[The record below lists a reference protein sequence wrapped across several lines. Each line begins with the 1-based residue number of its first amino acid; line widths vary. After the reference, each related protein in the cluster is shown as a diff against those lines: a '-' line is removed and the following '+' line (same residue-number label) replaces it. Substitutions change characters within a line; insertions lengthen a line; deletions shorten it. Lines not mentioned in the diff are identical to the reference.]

1 MSQNDFSLANAN
13 GATFRADVNSAFQ
26 AIASNNGGSS
36 APGTTYAN
44 MWWFDTA
51 NDILKIRDEANANW
65 VNVASLVGT
74 TWVPYS
80 NGSVLGTLAN
90 QNASAIAA
98 NLAMSA
104 KHIAFATTAVSSGT
118 PDFAT
123 SGNVVTLSSTAT
135 ANTLGTVQA
144 GFIGVIHYGVAIT
157 LTHNGTSRIL
167 PTGGNISTAVGDVEI
182 VLSLGSGNWRTIAYM
197 RADGTAVGAGGAT
210 QAQMESASSTSVFTS
225 PGLQHH
231 HPTSAKFWAKATLTA
246 GVPAAGGTVSYNLT
260 SFADTAVGESLVTIA
275 TDFSS
280 ANWAF
285 AGNVESNTTGAPTGV
300 EGYLAHAENGIAAGS
315 VTLRSTQSTG
325 NRADPTA
332 YMVQGWGD
340 QA

>member
-26 AIASNNGGSS
+26 AIASNNGGST
-36 APGTTYAN
+36 APATTYAN
-44 MWWFDTA
+44 MFWFDTA

-74 TWVPYS
+74 TWIPYS

-90 QNASAIAA
+90 QNATAIGV
-98 NLAMSA
+98 NLAMNA
-104 KHIAFATTAVSSGT
+104 KSVAFATTSVTSGT

-123 SGNVVTLSSTAT
+123 AGNVVTLTSTAT

-167 PTGGNISTAVGDVEI
+167 PTGANVVTVSGDVEI

-197 RADGTAVGAGGAT
+197 RADGTAVGAGAAT
-210 QAQMESASSTSVFTS
+210 QVQMEAASSTAVFTS
-225 PGLQHH
+225 PGRQHS
-231 HPTSAKFWAKATLTA
+231 HPAHPKAFTA
-246 GVPAAGGTVSYNLT
+246 GRYTAGAPENPGTSYGVSSVADTTSGVLTVSF
-260 SFADTAVGESLVTIA
+260 STA
-275 TDFSS
+275 FSS
-280 ANWAF
+280 AKYVPFGMCQRPSTNSGLWPSIETSTDPTTAACAIAF
-285 AGNVESNTTGAPTGV
+285 ASDGATNTDPDYYGV
-300 EGYLAHAENGIAAGS
+300 GFI
-315 VTLRSTQSTG
+315 
-325 NRADPTA
+325 
-332 YMVQGWGD
+332 GD
-340 QA
+340 Q

>member
-36 APGTTYAN
+36 APSTTYAN
-44 MWWFDTA
+44 MWWFDTGS
-51 NDILKIRDEANANW
+51 DILKIRDEANANW

-90 QNASAIAA
+90 QNASAIGV
-98 NLAMSA
+98 NLAMNA
-104 KHIAFATTAVSSGT
+104 KSIAFSTTSVSSGT

-123 SGNVVTLSSTAT
+123 AGNVVTLSSTAT

-157 LTHNGTSRIL
+157 ITHNGTSRIL
-167 PTGGNISTAVGDVEI
+167 PTGANIVTTVGDVEI

-197 RADGTAVGAGGAT
+197 RADGTAVGAGSAT
-210 QAQMESASSTSVFTS
+210 QAQMEAASSTAVFTS
-225 PGLQHH
+225 PGRQQHH
-231 HPTSAKFWAKATLTA
+231 PAHPKAFTSGRYSA
-246 GVPAAGGTVSYNLT
+246 GAPESPGTSYGVS
-260 SFADTAVGESLVTIA
+260 SVADTGLGVMTVN
-275 TDFSS
+275 FSTAFSTAKYVPFGMVQRPS
-280 ANWAF
+280 ANSSLWPAIDVNTDPTTTAF
-285 AGNVESNTTGAPTGV
+285 VMACTTDGAGA
-300 EGYLAHAENGIAAGS
+300 
-315 VTLRSTQSTG
+315 
-325 NRADPTA
+325 ADPD
-332 YMVQGWGD
+332 YYGVGFIGD
-340 QA
+340 Q

>member
-44 MWWFDTA
+44 MWWFDTTS
-51 NDILKIRDEANANW
+51 DILKIRDEANANW

-90 QNASAIAA
+90 VNASSVGL
-98 NLAMSA
+98 NLAMNA
-104 KHIAFATTAVSSGT
+104 KHVAFATTSVSSGT

-157 LTHNGTSRIL
+157 ISHNGTSRIL
-167 PTGGNISTAVGDVEI
+167 PTAANITSTVGDVEI
-182 VLSLGSGNWRTIAYM
+182 VLSLGSGNWRTVAYM
-197 RADGTAVGAGGAT
+197 RADGTAVGAGAAT
-210 QAQMESASSTSVFTS
+210 QTQMESASSTSVFTS
-225 PGLQHH
+225 PGRQHY
-231 HPTSAKFWAKATLTA
+231 HPSAAKCWAKVSISA
-246 GVPAAGGTVSYNLT
+246 GTPSLAASYNISSISDVGTGKVGFTL
-260 SFADTAVGESLVTIA
+260 STA
-275 TDFSS
+275 FSS
-280 ANWAF
+280 ANWCCVASTERPSGEASGVAF
-285 AGNVESNTTGAPTGV
+285 SIDTGTQTSSAVTIEARGTGQQANAGLTDQA
-300 EGYLAHAENGIAAGS
+300 S
-315 VTLRSTQSTG
+315 V
-325 NRADPTA
+325 
-332 YMVQGWGD
+332 YMLGFGD
-340 QA
+340 Q